1 MSTNSKSNIF
11 DSVRIKPRR
20 SQVEEQ
26 VATHPACDWEGCDK
40 PGMHKAPK
48 GARSEGQFHNFCLEH
63 VRHYNKAYNYFSGM
77 DDEEIADHATK
88 MNAPGSRETWAYG
101 SNRFGKSDPQPKKYK
116 PREYTGSQFRDVNGV
131 FARLR
136 SRARQDAG
144 GKGENAERAITLTGQ
159 DRAAFEVLGLDGR
172 KASIEIKSA
181 YKALVKLH
189 HPDANGGDKGSEDR
203 LRNIISAY
211 NHLKQ
216 RGFV

>member
-1 MSTNSKSNIF
+1 M
-11 DSVRIKPRR
+11 
-20 SQVEEQ
+20 
-26 VATHPACDWEGCDK
+26 
-40 PGMHKAPK
+40 
-48 GARSEGQFHNFCLEH
+48 
-63 VRHYNKAYNYFSGM
+63 RHYNKAYNYFAGM
-77 DDEEIADHATK
+77 NDDEIADHATQ
-88 MNAPGSRETWAYG
+88 MNAPGSKETWAFG
-101 SNRFGKSDPQPKKYK
+101 SNRFGKSNPQPKQYK
-116 PREYTGSQFRDVNGV
+116 ARDYTGSQFRDVNGV

-144 GKGENAERAITLTGQ
+144 NKGEAPERTITLTGQ
-159 DRAAFEVLGLDGR
+159 DRAAFEVLGFEGR
-172 KASIEIKSA
+172 KASAEIKSS

>member
-1 MSTNSKSNIF
+1 MTINTKSKIF

-20 SQVEEQ
+20 GTAEDGETQP
-26 VATHPACDWEGCDK
+26 HPACEWEGCDN
-40 PGMHKAPK
+40 PGQHKAPK
-48 GARSEGQFHNFCLEH
+48 GARAAGQFHNFCLEH
-63 VRHYNKAYNYFSGM
+63 VRHYNKAYNYFAGM
-77 DDEEIADHATK
+77 NDEEIANHATK
-88 MNAPGSRETWAYG
+88 MNAPGAKETWAFG
-101 SNRFGKSDPQPKKYK
+101 SNRFGKSNPQPKRFKS
-116 PREYTGSQFRDVNGV
+116 RDYTGRKFHDPNHL

-136 SRARQDAG
+136 SRANGGAG
-144 GKGENAERAITLTGQ
+144 GEPREREITLTGQ
-159 DRAAFEVLGLDGR
+159 DRTAFEVLGFDGR
-172 KASIEIKSA
+172 RASAEIKSS

>member
-1 MSTNSKSNIF
+1 MTMNTKSKIF
-11 DSVRIKPRR
+11 DSVRIKRR
-20 SQVEEQ
+20 RGADGTEPE
-26 VATHPACDWEGCDK
+26 AHPGCDWEGCEN
-40 PGMHKAPK
+40 PGIHKAPK
-48 GARSEGQFHNFCLEH
+48 GVRSDGQFHNFCLEH
-63 VRHYNKAYNYFSGM
+63 VRHYNKAYNYFDGM
-77 DDEEIADHATK
+77 NDEEIADHATQ
-88 MNAPGSRETWAYG
+88 MNAPGSRETWAFG
-101 SNRFGKSDPQPKKYK
+101 SNRLGKSNPQPKQFKT
-116 PREYTGSQFRDVNGV
+116 RDYTGSQFRDVNGV

-144 GKGENAERAITLTGQ
+144 AKGESVERSITLTGQ
-159 DRAAFEVLGLDGR
+159 DRAAFEVLGLEGR
-172 KASIEIKSA
+172 KASVEIKSS